1 MMYTSSSLPNVCGHQ
16 YGAAD
21 FKKGRASRL
30 MMESDLDIARRAKI
44 RPIEEVAN
52 KLGLQG
58 CDLVLQG
65 PSIAKISW
73 GRLKQAGGEN
83 QGFLVLVTSV
93 NPTPFGEG
101 KTVTTIGLNQ
111 GLNRRGHNATCVIR
125 EPSMGPVFG
134 IKGGAAGGGFSQ
146 VLPMEEINLHFTGD
160 LHAVTMAHNLCS
172 AMLDNHLHRSN
183 ALNLD
188 LDRILW
194 PRVIDMNDRSL
205 REVTVGLGGKANGIT
220 RTERFDITASS
231 EVMAI
236 LVLSKDYA
244 DLRARLG
251 RIAIGVSTHGDLV
264 TAEDLGCAGAMAL
277 LLRNALLPNL
287 VQTLEGDPAFIHGGP
302 FANIA
307 HGNSSIIGDSI
318 AFSCADY
325 VVTEAGFGAEMG
337 AEKALQIKAQ
347 AAGKVPDCLILN
359 VTVRAMKLH
368 GGGFSTGGG
377 KRPPKEEL
385 EGENVEAT
393 RSGATTN
400 LRRHVLNLSSTN
412 VPVIVSINRFSSDTD
427 AELEAIRE
435 EAIAAGARD
444 VVIFEGHAKGGE
456 GAVNLADAVV
466 EACASHDAAGRPYD
480 PIVEPGMPA
489 DQTILRIATKV
500 YGAHTV
506 DFSPE
511 AIKTLE
517 SLREWGLEN
526 LPVCMAKT
534 QYSFSHKPTELG
546 APIGFTL
553 PIRELRLNS
562 GAGFIVAVCGSM
574 MTMPGLPVRPAA
586 IDMDM
591 DDDGRL
597 TGVFS

>member
-1 MMYTSSSLPNVCGHQ
+1 
-16 YGAAD
+16 
-21 FKKGRASRL
+21 
-30 MMESDLDIARRAKI
+30 MMESDLDIARKAKI

-52 KLGLQG
+52 KLGLQR

-73 GRLKQAGGEN
+73 DRLKQAGEEN

-205 REVTVGLGGKANGIT
+205 REVTVGLGGKANGIV

-251 RIAIGVSTHGDLV
+251 RISIGVSTHGDLV

-393 RSGATTN
+393 RSGAATN

-427 AELEAIRE
+427 AEVEAIRE

-511 AIKTLE
+511 ANKTLE

-534 QYSFSHKPTELG
+534 QYSFSHEPTQLG

>member
-1 MMYTSSSLPNVCGHQ
+1 M
-16 YGAAD
+16 D
-21 FKKGRASRL
+21 
-30 MMESDLDIARRAKI
+30 SDLDIARNATT
-44 RPIEEVAN
+44 RPIQEVAD
-52 KLGLQG
+52 KLGLERS
-58 CDLVLQG
+58 DLILQG
-65 PSIAKISW
+65 SSIAKISW
-73 GRLKQAGGEN
+73 DRLKQAGEGK
-83 QGFLVLVTSV
+83 QGFLILVTSV

-172 AMLDNHLHRSN
+172 AMLDNHLHRGN
-183 ALNLD
+183 DLNLD

-205 REVTVGLGGKANGIT
+205 REVTVGLGGKANGIV
-220 RTERFDITASS
+220 RTERFDITAAS

-251 RIAIGVSTHGDLV
+251 RIAIGVSTDGDLV

-307 HGNSSIIGDSI
+307 HGNSSIIGDSL
-318 AFSCADY
+318 ALSCADY
-325 VVTEAGFGAEMG
+325 VVTEAGFGADMG

-347 AAGKVPDCLILN
+347 ASGKVPDCIVLN

-368 GGGFSTGGG
+368 GDGFSTGGG

-385 EGENVEAT
+385 EAENVEAT
-393 RSGATTN
+393 RSGAATN
-400 LRRHVLNLSSTN
+400 LRRHVRNLSSTN
-412 VPVIVSINRFSSDTD
+412 LPVVVSINRFASDTD
-427 AELEAIRE
+427 AEVAAIRE

-444 VVIFEGHAKGGE
+444 VVVFEGHAKGGQ
-456 GAVNLADAVV
+456 GAVALADAVV
-466 EACASHDAAGRPYD
+466 EACDAHDSAGRPYD
-480 PIVEPGMPA
+480 PLVEPGMSA
-489 DQTILRIATKV
+489 DQTIQSVATNV
-500 YGAHTV
+500 YGADTV
-506 DFSPE
+506 EFSPE
-511 AIKTLE
+511 AQNTLE
-517 SLREWGLEN
+517 LLQEWGLEN

-534 QYSFSHKPTELG
+534 QYSFSHEGTALG
-546 APIGFTL
+546 APSGFTL

-574 MTMPGLPVRPAA
+574 MTMPGLPIRPAA
-586 IDMDM
+586 MDMDM
-591 DDDGRL
+591 DEDGRL

>member
-1 MMYTSSSLPNVCGHQ
+1 M
-16 YGAAD
+16 D
-21 FKKGRASRL
+21 
-30 MMESDLDIARRAKI
+30 SDLDIARNATT
-44 RPIEEVAN
+44 RPIQEVAD
-52 KLGLQG
+52 KLGLERS
-58 CDLVLQG
+58 DLILQG
-65 PSIAKISW
+65 SSIAKISW
-73 GRLKQAGGEN
+73 DRLKLAGGGK
-83 QGFLVLVTSV
+83 QGFLILVTSV

-172 AMLDNHLHRSN
+172 AMLDNHLHRGN
-183 ALNLD
+183 DLNLD

-205 REVTVGLGGKANGIT
+205 REVTVGLGGKANGIV
-220 RTERFDITASS
+220 RTERFDITAAS

-251 RIAIGVSTHGDLV
+251 RIAIGVSTDGDLV

-307 HGNSSIIGDSI
+307 HGNSSIIGDSL
-318 AFSCADY
+318 ALSCADY
-325 VVTEAGFGAEMG
+325 VVTEAGFGADMG

-347 AAGKVPDCLILN
+347 ASGKVPDCIVLN

-368 GGGFSTGGG
+368 GDGFSTGGG

-385 EGENVEAT
+385 EAENVEAT
-393 RSGATTN
+393 RSGAATN
-400 LRRHVLNLSSTN
+400 LRRHVRNLSSTN
-412 VPVIVSINRFSSDTD
+412 LPVVVSINRFASDTD
-427 AELEAIRE
+427 AEVAAIRE

-444 VVIFEGHAKGGE
+444 VVVFEGHAKGGQ
-456 GAVNLADAVV
+456 GAVALAYAVV
-466 EACASHDAAGRPYD
+466 EACAAHDSAGRPYD
-480 PIVEPGMPA
+480 PLVEPGMSA
-489 DQTILRIATKV
+489 DQTIQSVATNV
-500 YGAHTV
+500 YGADTV
-506 DFSPE
+506 EFSPE
-511 AIKTLE
+511 AQNTLE
-517 SLREWGLEN
+517 LLQEWGLEN

-534 QYSFSHKPTELG
+534 QYSFSHEGTALG
-546 APIGFTL
+546 APSGFTL

-574 MTMPGLPVRPAA
+574 MTMPGLPIRPAA
-586 IDMDM
+586 MDMDM
-591 DDDGRL
+591 DEDGRL

>member
-1 MMYTSSSLPNVCGHQ
+1 
-16 YGAAD
+16 
-21 FKKGRASRL
+21 
-30 MMESDLDIARRAKI
+30 MESDLDIARKATT
-44 RPIEEVAN
+44 RPIEEVAD
-52 KLGLQG
+52 KLGLERS
-58 CDLVLQG
+58 DLILQG
-65 PSIAKISW
+65 SSIAKISW
-73 GRLKQAGGEN
+73 DRLKQAGSEK
-83 QGFLVLVTSV
+83 QGFLILVTSV

-172 AMLDNHLHRSN
+172 AMLDNHLHRGN
-183 ALNLD
+183 DLNLD
-188 LDRILW
+188 LNRILW

-205 REVTVGLGGKANGIT
+205 REVTVGLGGKANGIV
-220 RTERFDITASS
+220 RTERFDITAAS

-251 RIAIGVSTHGDLV
+251 RIAIGVSTDGGLV

-307 HGNSSIIGDSI
+307 HGNSSIIGD
-318 AFSCADY
+318 ALALSCADY
-325 VVTEAGFGAEMG
+325 VVTEAGFGADMG

-347 AAGKVPDCLILN
+347 AAGKVPDCLVLN

-368 GGGFSTGGG
+368 GDGFSTGGG

-385 EGENVEAT
+385 EAENVEAT
-393 RSGATTN
+393 RAGAAAN
-400 LRRHVLNLSSTN
+400 LRRHVRNLSSTN
-412 VPVIVSINRFSSDTD
+412 VPVVVSINRFASDTD
-427 AELEAIRE
+427 AEVEAIRD
-435 EAIAAGARD
+435 EAIAAGAKD
-444 VVIFEGHAKGGE
+444 VVVFEGHAKGGE
-456 GAVNLADAVV
+456 GAVALADAVV

-480 PIVEPGMPA
+480 PIVEPGMTA
-489 DQTILRIATKV
+489 DQTILRVATNV

-511 AIKTLE
+511 AHKTLE

-534 QYSFSHKPTELG
+534 QYSFSHEPTELG
-546 APIGFTL
+546 APTGFTL

-574 MTMPGLPVRPAA
+574 MTMPGLPIRPAA
-586 IDMDM
+586 MDMDM